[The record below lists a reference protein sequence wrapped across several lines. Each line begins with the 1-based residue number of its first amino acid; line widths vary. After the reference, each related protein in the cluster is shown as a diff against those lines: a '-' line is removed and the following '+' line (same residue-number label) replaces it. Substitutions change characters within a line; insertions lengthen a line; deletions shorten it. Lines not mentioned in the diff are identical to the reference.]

1 MQGIDYGMG
10 IVTIEDK
17 TSEYTKDPMI
27 KEDLPEN
34 GVFVFASNKQGAHA
48 GGSAHFAHTEL
59 GAEWGI
65 GEGPT
70 GRCYAFPT
78 LNFGKTQLRNDPD
91 RYDGLDCK
99 VSVEELDESWKKL
112 VEYMKSKP
120 ENKFY
125 ITKVGLGIAGY
136 DLHTIHKSFWDAG
149 IPFLFSR
156 EQVVYPIDFEMP
168 DDCIKNW

>member
-10 IVTIEDK
+10 IVTIEDD
-17 TSEYTKDPMI
+17 TIEYTKDPML

-48 GGSAHFAHTEL
+48 GGSAYFAHTEL
-59 GAEWGI
+59 GAEWGV

-78 LNFGKTQLRNDPD
+78 LNFGKTQFRENSEKFEGIDS
-91 RYDGLDCK
+91 K
-99 VSVEELDESWKKL
+99 VTFEELVSSWKKFVDY
-112 VEYMKSKP
+112 VEQNPDK
-120 ENKFY
+120 KFY
-125 ITKVGLGIAGY
+125 VTKVGLGIAGF
-136 DLHTIHKSFWDAG
+136 DLFTIHKSFWDAG

-156 EQVVYPIDFEMP
+156 DRVVYPIDFEMP
-168 DDCIKNW
+168 DDAIKNW